1 MSISSVSGSSTSPQS
16 RLLADLQSSGLASDK
31 AGLVASEI
39 DSAVQSSKGSSS
51 GKPDQASVRAAIE
64 KQLTDDVASG
74 KLTEADA
81 TLVRKT
87 LDDFEKKMGSAG
99 GAPGGD
105 KPDAAEMFKKLDSNG
120 DGKLTKEEF
129 VAGKPDNVTSDQAGA
144 LYDSLAQGKTDGLTQ
159 DEFTSAMAS
168 QKPPSGGGGG
178 GGESGGGS
186 SSASSA
192 SSASSSSSSSKVE
205 LSRTSTTSGAVTT
218 TVITYTD
225 GTKETKTS
233 YGASDS
239 SSDSSKSSTDTLLDL
254 LKQNGSSSNTTTATD
269 YLKQLLAGG
278 LVDIQA

>member
-39 DSAVQSSKGSSS
+39 DSAVQSSKSSSS

-81 TLVRKT
+81 ALVRKT

-192 SSASSSSSSSKVE
+192 SSSSSSSKVE

-239 SSDSSKSSTDTLLDL
+239 GSDSSKSSADTLLDL